1 MAAEPLDYPSVTP
14 SQLLLGRTLSNRLT
28 ELTVTVGNEPWHL
41 SLSSVTP
48 DNMPGLCLQLEV
60 NHQPIALFMGSA
72 LLDRIM
78 PENLC
83 CQVLLEL
90 PEELMLAAL
99 GNKLQPLLQQLM
111 QPLGSSLR
119 FISLTPHRGGATT
132 QPAELAI
139 TVQIA
144 GVNYPLYLESNS
156 IVLELLNLLPV
167 QHAEPDTDT
176 PFWVGLELG
185 RAWVS
190 QEEAKSLGIGDIVF
204 FHHHVTGQQL
214 IIRVD
219 ANTAFLGEANNSQI
233 TIKHRME
240 PMEDEFDEKGQLDLS
255 NLEVELLFEVGRQMF
270 TTQQLQQLQPGYI
283 FELDRPIEQP
293 VRIRVNGKV
302 IAECQLVQINNRLGA
317 RVTQISS

>member
-1 MAAEPLDYPSVTP
+1 M
-14 SQLLLGRTLSNRLT
+14 
-28 ELTVTVGNEPWHL
+28 
-41 SLSSVTP
+41 
-48 DNMPGLCLQLEV
+48 
-60 NHQPIALFMGSA
+60 
-72 LLDRIM
+72 
-78 PENLC
+78 
-83 CQVLLEL
+83 
-90 PEELMLAAL
+90 
-99 GNKLQPLLQQLM
+99 
-111 QPLGSSLR
+111 
-119 FISLTPHRGGATT
+119 
-132 QPAELAI
+132 
-139 TVQIA
+139 
-144 GVNYPLYLESNS
+144 
-156 IVLELLNLLPV
+156 LPV
-167 QHAEPDTDT
+167 QHTEPETDT

-219 ANTAFLGEANNSQI
+219 ASTAFLGEANNSQI

-240 PMEDEFDEKGQLDLS
+240 PMEDEFDENGQLDLS

>member
-14 SQLLLGRTLSNRLT
+14 SQLLLGRTLSHRQT
-28 ELTVTVGNEPWHL
+28 ELAVPVGNEHWHL

-60 NHQPIALFMGSA
+60 NHQPVALYLGSA

-78 PENLC
+78 PENLS
-83 CQVLLEL
+83 CQVLLQL

-99 GNKLQPLLQQLM
+99 ENSLQPVLQHLM
-111 QPLGSSLR
+111 QALGISMR
-119 FISLTPHRGGATT
+119 FISLTANKGAAK
-132 QPAELAI
+132 PAELAI

-144 GVNYPLYLESNS
+144 EVKYSLYLESNP
-156 IVLELLNLLPV
+156 IVIELLKMLPV
-167 QHAEPDTDT
+167 HYAEPVSDT
-176 PFWVGLELG
+176 PLWVGLELG
-185 RAWVS
+185 RARLS
-190 QEEAKSLGIGDIVF
+190 REEAEGLGIGDIVF

-219 ANTAFLGEANNSQI
+219 ANTAFLGEADNSQI

-240 PMEDEFDEKGQLDLS
+240 PMEDEYDEQGEIDLS
-255 NLEVELLFEVGRQMF
+255 NLDVELLFEVGRQTF
-270 TTQQLQQLQPGYI
+270 SARELQQLQPGYV

-293 VRIRVNGKV
+293 VKIRVNGKV

-317 RVTQISS
+317 RITQISG